1 LSEHA
6 TDHANRWTDF
16 PKHSPE
22 NAAMPD
28 PILALLLPALS
39 LAAVVGMGIVLLRQ
53 RRAHA
58 RELAR
63 RQEAEA
69 RALDFHRQT
78 LRAVTG
84 GRLCLCGPEDVPA
97 LLRGERLWSLPLL
110 EALDVSQFRRHLR
123 AIAARRGFEDG
134 RLDDLCSCVSEAAT
148 NAVRHSGGGV
158 AQVWAA
164 DGGLTILVSDCGA
177 GLAPDALLRSFLGA
191 GEDRPGED
199 QCGEDRFGEGMG
211 MGFRLMLAL
220 ADTVALCTGAE
231 GTQLVLTVRSRG
243 AADRKANKEA
253 NEEAELGRA
262 A

>member
-1 LSEHA
+1 
-6 TDHANRWTDF
+6 
-16 PKHSPE
+16 
-22 NAAMPD
+22 MPN
-28 PILALLLPALS
+28 PAFILLLPALS
-39 LAAVVGMGIVLLRQ
+39 LAAALGMGVTLLRA
-53 RRAHA
+53 RRAWASEAA
-58 RELAR
+58 RK
-63 RQEAEA
+63 QETQA

-84 GRLCLCGPEDVPA
+84 GRLRLCEPDEVPA

-110 EALDVSQFRRHLR
+110 EEADVSQFRRHLR
-123 AIAARRGFEDG
+123 AIAARRGFSDG
-134 RLDDLCSCVSEAAT
+134 RLDDLCSCVSEAAA

-177 GLAPDALLRSFLGA
+177 GLAPDALLHSSL
-191 GEDRPGED
+191 
-199 QCGEDRFGEGMG
+199 GEGQDGANSLDGGLG

-231 GTQLVLTVRSRG
+231 GTQLVLTVCSRG
-243 AADRKANKEA
+243 AGEERG
-253 NEEAELGRA
+253 NEDGRMERA

>member
-1 LSEHA
+1 M
-6 TDHANRWTDF
+6 
-16 PKHSPE
+16 PHST
-22 NAAMPD
+22 
-28 PILALLLPALS
+28 LLLLVPFLS
-39 LAAVVGMGIVLLRQ
+39 LAAVAGMRIAMLRQ
-53 RRAHA
+53 RRLWTQEAG
-58 RELAR
+58 R
-63 RQEAEA
+63 RQEAQA

-84 GRLCLCGPEDVPA
+84 GCLQLCGPADVPA

-110 EALDVSQFRRHLR
+110 EPPDVSLFRRHLR
-123 AIAARRGFEDG
+123 AIAAQRGFSDG
-134 RLDDLCSCVSEAAT
+134 RLDDLCSCVSEAAA

-177 GLAPDALLRSFLGA
+177 GLAPDALLGA
-191 GEDRPGED
+191 GEGRPGE
-199 QCGEDRFGEGMG
+199 GLG

-243 AADRKANKEA
+243 AADGPAEERGGEPGNGLTKEK
-253 NEEAELGRA
+253 EWLGQA